1 MHVVLRDGR
10 RLGYA
15 ESGDPDGLPLLWF
28 PGTPGSRYSG
38 PADEHATRSA
48 GVRLICIERPGFGVS
63 DFLARRQFLDCPH
76 DVTQVA
82 DALGIDRFAIAGIS
96 GAGPYLAACAHEI
109 PERLTAVGLISCIGP
124 LGPEGMTKRMPMYR
138 RGVLR
143 VVASASRVASY
154 AAELGLLG
162 RDPEKLYRRMTRGL
176 SAGDRAIL
184 ARPEVWDRQVA
195 SIAEALRPGARGF
208 VRELILVTQPWG
220 FRLCD
225 IDIEVHMWHGTGDRS
240 TPIEMGRYMA
250 EQIPSCEASFYPD
263 EGHFLI
269 YDRWAE
275 IVSTLA
281 DAAASS

>member
-10 RLGYA
+10 RIGYA

-28 PGTPGSRYSG
+28 PGTPGSRYSS
-38 PADEHATRSA
+38 PADEGATAAA
-48 GVRLICIERPGFGVS
+48 GVRLVCVERPGFGVS
-63 DFLARRQFLDCPH
+63 DFLARRQILDWPS
-76 DVTQVA
+76 DAVQIA
-82 DALGIDRFAIAGIS
+82 DALGIDRFAIAGMS

-124 LGPEGMTKRMPMYR
+124 LGPEGMTRNMPLYR

-154 AAELGLLG
+154 AAELNLLG
-162 RDPEKLYRRMTRGL
+162 RNPEKLYRRMTRGL
-176 SAGDRAIL
+176 SAVDRAIL

-195 SIAEALRPGARGF
+195 SAAEAVRCGGRGF

-225 IDIEVHMWHGTGDRS
+225 IDIEVHMWHGGQDRS

-250 EQIPSCEASFYPD
+250 EQIPSCTTAFFPD

-269 YDRWAE
+269 YDRWSE

-281 DAAASS
+281 DAAASA